1 MKKQRSISTIELLEL
16 TKSNWLPQAICKVA
30 HRMQSRIWRVAGK
43 VVQWG
48 GLNWKK
54 DYVLFSLIESAGE
67 NAASYR
73 CWRVSIADA
82 VDCISGK
89 LDDLASLERRA

>member
-1 MKKQRSISTIELLEL
+1 
-16 TKSNWLPQAICKVA
+16 
-30 HRMQSRIWRVAGK
+30 MQSRIWKMANK
-43 VVQWG
+43 VVQWSG
-48 GLNWKK
+48 INWDK

-73 CWRVSIADA
+73 YWRVSIEDA
-82 VDCISGK
+82 IDCVSGK